1 MNTMDTRTDSS
12 KNRKPAAA
20 TWSSR
25 RRLALSLSAAL
36 VALGGVSLAHAFGE
50 FPAKVPVPANNPMT
64 PEKIALGKQLYFD
77 PRISL
82 SGTVSC
88 DTCHNVAS
96 NGTDNLPHSFGVFGR
111 VDVPR
116 NTPTVFNAAFNTVQF
131 WDGRANSLEAQAKG
145 PITNPVEMGMPN
157 GEAVVKR
164 LQQIPGYQ
172 KEFAQVFGGKD
183 PITFDNVA
191 AAIATYE
198 RTLITPDSPY
208 DRYVKGDKKALNAS
222 ATAGMGLF
230 KSMGCDTCHAG
241 PMFDNPGTPMGT
253 GFFQKFPLQPTNPQC
268 ASYEQKYQFMKDPG
282 RFDVTHNP
290 ADKYYYKVP
299 GLRNVALT
307 APYFHNGSV
316 QTLPEAVRV
325 MAACQL
331 GKSLSDEQVKDVVA
345 FLDSLTGKFPK
356 ETLPRLP
363 QTPNTTILMGVPQL
377 EKAAA
382 QNK

>member
-1 MNTMDTRTDSS
+1 MNKMDTRTESS

-20 TWSSR
+20 TRDSR
-25 RRLALSLSAAL
+25 RRLALGLSAGL
-36 VALGGVSLAHAFGE
+36 VALGGFSLAQAFGE

-82 SGTVSC
+82 SGTESC

-96 NGTDNLPHSFGVFGR
+96 NGTDNLGHSFGVFGK

-191 AAIATYE
+191 VAIATYE

-208 DRYVKGDKKALNAS
+208 DRYVKGDKEAFN
-222 ATAGMGLF
+222 ATATTGMGLF
-230 KSMGCDTCHAG
+230 KSLGCDTCHAG

-253 GFFQKFPLQPTNPQC
+253 GFFQKFPIQPKNPQC
-268 ASYEQKYQFMKDPG
+268 AKYEQKYQFMKDPG
-282 RFDVTHNP
+282 RFGVTHNP
-290 ADKYYYKVP
+290 ADKYFYKVP

-316 QTLPEAVRV
+316 QTLPQAVRV

-331 GKSLSDEQVKDVVA
+331 DKSLNDEQVKDVVA

-356 ETLPRLP
+356 ETLPHLL
-363 QTPNTTILMGVPQL
+363 QTPNTSILMDVPHL

-382 QNK
+382 QKK

>member
-1 MNTMDTRTDSS
+1 MNTMDTHTDAS
-12 KNRKPAAA
+12 KNPKPAAA
-20 TWSSR
+20 TRSPR
-25 RRLALSLSAAL
+25 RRLALGLGAAL
-36 VALGGVSLAHAFGE
+36 VGFGGVSLAHAFGE
-50 FPAKVPVPANNPMT
+50 FPAKVPVPADNPMT

-82 SGTVSC
+82 SGAESC
-88 DTCHNVAS
+88 DTCHQVAS
-96 NGTDNLPHSFGVFGR
+96 NGTDNLPLSFGVFGR
-111 VDVPR
+111 VDAPR
-116 NTPTVFNAAFNTVQF
+116 NTPSVYNAAFNTVQF
-131 WDGRANSLEAQAKG
+131 WDGRANSLEEQAMG
-145 PITNPVEMGMPN
+145 PIQNPVEMDMHPKL
-157 GEAVVKR
+157 VVER
-164 LQQIPGYQ
+164 LEQIPGYRE
-172 KEFAQVFGGKD
+172 EFARVFGGKD
-183 PITFDNVA
+183 PITMGNVVK
-191 AAIATYE
+191 AIASYE

-208 DRYVKGDKKALNAS
+208 DQYVKGDKKALDAS

-230 KSMGCDTCHAG
+230 KSMGCATCHAG

-253 GFFQKFPLQPTNPQC
+253 GFFQKFPLQPANPQC
-268 ASYEQKYQFMKDPG
+268 AKYEQKYQFMKDPG

-316 QTLPEAVRV
+316 QTLPQAVRV

-331 GKSLSDEQVKDVVA
+331 GKDLNDEQVKDVVA

-382 QNK
+382 QKK